1 MPSWTLRPLASASF
15 ALRRGAR
22 RTLARAGTTFVVHQP
37 YPHQLGAHT
46 HVVARLANT
55 RHPTRRVGSS
65 SPPSLR
71 HPVGTTTPR
80 GMSFSS
86 SIAALGGDGFG
97 VSDHRGGR
105 HVTHV
110 ASLSDPLPED
120 VPRWE
125 DGPGLGKTSADLGGS
140 SWTGK
145 NGKTKASKK
154 KDTPTTVSPYAVPTA
169 SRIFCNRSLN
179 MNAITA
185 VGFDMDYTLAMY
197 KPETFETLA
206 YEATKKKLVRQFG
219 FPETILDLQYDHT
232 YMVRGLVVD
241 KKRGNVLKMDRHKYV
256 KVARHG
262 FTTLNTLDRIGTYCE
277 NTKADQFGTYFPIT
291 AFRLR
296 DCPYHTRLTIYETDT
311 FLSTTR
317 RARLR
322 QRRYALRAWRDVPF
336 LSAGGDEGEV
346 DFGE

>member
-1 MPSWTLRPLASASF
+1 
-15 ALRRGAR
+15 
-22 RTLARAGTTFVVHQP
+22 
-37 YPHQLGAHT
+37 
-46 HVVARLANT
+46 
-55 RHPTRRVGSS
+55 
-65 SPPSLR
+65 
-71 HPVGTTTPR
+71 
-80 GMSFSS
+80 MSFSS

-219 FPETILDLQYDHT
+219 FPETILDMQYDHT